1 MSAEELLGVFG
12 FCPRLMSRWLVVLCC
27 WEMVELE
34 SDGNSDHPDNTWR
47 YFNQVWLTLKCIVKR
62 STQCTLRKICLQY
75 SSCVVGFGS
84 YAATNVHQQST
95 NKSKKQLIRFS
106 EKLRLSYLEEMDAVA
121 ESFLLSATALG
132 QVSSLTLRIEELQF
146 SHGTS
151 KKIRYFKPFY
161 GKILGK

>member
-12 FCPRLMSRWLVVLCC
+12 GDVPVDVAVVGRVVLLGDGGT
-27 WEMVELE
+27 WKVMEIVTTLTTLE
-34 SDGNSDHPDNTWR
+34 DTLN
-47 YFNQVWLTLKCIVKR
+47 FNQVWLTLKCVVKR
-62 STQCTLRKICLQY
+62 STQCTWRKICLQY

-95 NKSKKQLIRFS
+95 NKSKKQSIRFS

-132 QVSSLTLRIEELQF
+132 QVSSLTLRIEELHF

-151 KKIRYFKPFY
+151 KKYTVF
-161 GKILGK
+161 